1 MAKSNAERQRQYRYR
16 ALKDPDGTI
25 LTRLQVMISA
35 YADGSLNRIVAK
47 TGMTKREAVEKALL
61 ELAHTLHCND

>member
-1 MAKSNAERQRQYRYR
+1 
-16 ALKDPDGTI
+16 LKDPDGTI

>member
-1 MAKSNAERQRQYRYR
+1 MAKSNAERQREYRHR

-35 YADGSLNRIVAK
+35 HADASLNRIVAK
-47 TGMTKREAVEKALL
+47 TGMTKREAVERALV
-61 ELAHTLHCND
+61 ELAGSLRCNE